1 MSLNS
6 RILIVEDEIFIADYL
21 MEILQEEDFINI
33 KMANN
38 KEEALLLMNSFLPEI
53 ILMDINIQGENS
65 GIELATLKK
74 NDNAGII
81 YITGQY
87 DHNLISQAFDT
98 NPEAY
103 LTKPI
108 KKNDLIAAIGLVS
121 HKQRSKCITIKDGYK
136 KVKLNLDDILFIKS
150 ENNYID
156 IQLEDKKF
164 TIRQT
169 LDHFLKETDC
179 ENFLRIHR
187 SYIVNT
193 TKISAKKS
201 SSVIIE
207 EFEIPFSRN
216 LNFTL

>member
-1 MSLNS
+1 MSFNP
-6 RILIVEDEIFIADYL
+6 RILIIEDEIFIGDYL
-21 MEILQEEDFINI
+21 MELLQEEGFDNS

-38 KEEALLLMNSFLPEI
+38 KEEALLLMNTFLPEI

-65 GIELATLKK
+65 GIELATIK
-74 NDNAGII
+74 NDNARII
-81 YITGQY
+81 FITGQY
-87 DHNLISQAFDT
+87 DHNLMTQAFDT

-108 KKNDLIAAIGLVS
+108 KKIDLIAAIGLVS
-121 HKQRSKCITIKDGYK
+121 HKQRSKCIIIKDGYK

-201 SSVIIE
+201 STVIIE
-207 EFEIPFSRN
+207 EFEIPYSRN

>member
-21 MEILQEEDFINI
+21 MELLQEEDFTNI

-65 GIELATLKK
+65 GIELATLK

-87 DHNLISQAFDT
+87 DHNLINQAFDT

-108 KKNDLIAAIGLVS
+108 KKFDLLAAIGLMS
-121 HKQRSKCITIKDGYK
+121 HKQQVKCITIKDGYK
-136 KVKLNLDDILFIKS
+136 KVKINLDDILFIKS

-169 LDHFLKETDC
+169 LEHFLKEIDC

-201 SSVIIE
+201 STVIIE

>member
-1 MSLNS
+1 MSFNP
-6 RILIVEDEIFIADYL
+6 RILIIEDEIFIGDYL
-21 MEILQEEDFINI
+21 MELLQEEGFDNS

-38 KEEALLLMNSFLPEI
+38 KEEALLLMNTFLPEI

-65 GIELATLKK
+65 GIELATIK
-74 NDNAGII
+74 NDNARII
-81 YITGQY
+81 FITGQY
-87 DHNLISQAFDT
+87 DHNLMTQAFDT

-108 KKNDLIAAIGLVS
+108 KKIDLIAAIGLVS
-121 HKQRSKCITIKDGYK
+121 HKQRSKCITIKDGYR
-136 KVKLNLDDILFIKS
+136 KVKINLDNILFIKS

-169 LDHFLKETDC
+169 LEHFLKEIDC

-201 SSVIIE
+201 STVIIE

>member
-1 MSLNS
+1 MSFNP
-6 RILIVEDEIFIADYL
+6 RILIIEDEIFIGDYL
-21 MEILQEEDFINI
+21 MELLQEEGFDNS

-38 KEEALLLMNSFLPEI
+38 KEEALLLMNTFLPEI

-65 GIELATLKK
+65 GIELATIK
-74 NDNAGII
+74 NDNARII
-81 YITGQY
+81 FITGQY
-87 DHNLISQAFDT
+87 DHNLMTQAFDT

-108 KKNDLIAAIGLVS
+108 KKIDLIAAIGLVS

>member
-1 MSLNS
+1 MSLNP

-21 MEILQEEDFINI
+21 MELLHEEDFTNI

-38 KEEALLLMNSFLPEI
+38 KEEALLLMKSFLPEI
-53 ILMDINIQGENS
+53 ILMDINIHGENS
-65 GIELATLKK
+65 GIDLVKLK

-87 DHNLISQAFDT
+87 DHNLMTQAFDT

-108 KKNDLIAAIGLVS
+108 KKIDLIAAVRLLI
-121 HKQRSKCITIKDGYK
+121 HKQQSKFITIKDGYK
-136 KVKLNLDDILFIKS
+136 KVKINLDDVLFIKS

-169 LDHFLKETDC
+169 LEHFLKEIHC

-187 SYIVNT
+187 SYIVNV
-193 TKISAKKS
+193 TKISTKKQ
-201 SSVIIE
+201 SSVVIGQ
-207 EFEIPFSRN
+207 FEIPFSRN
-216 LNFTL
+216 MDFTL